1 MPGADFSLDDL
12 IEMADQYLY
21 QAKNSGRDKVVS
33 GPFVFQD

>member
-1 MPGADFSLDDL
+1 MPGENFSLDGL

-33 GPFVFQD
+33 GPFLT